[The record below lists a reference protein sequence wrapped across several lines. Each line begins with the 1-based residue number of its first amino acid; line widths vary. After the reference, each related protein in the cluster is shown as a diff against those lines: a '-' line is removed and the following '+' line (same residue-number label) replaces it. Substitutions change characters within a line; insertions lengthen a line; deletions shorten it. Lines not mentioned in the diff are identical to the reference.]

1 MLKKRIIIIAAH
13 YYQEITDM
21 LVEGAK
27 NYCLEKDI
35 DYLNY
40 SVPGA
45 LEIPAAIKIL
55 NNRIKEET
63 SILSGFVAIGCVIRG
78 ETSHYDIVSNESARG
93 LSDLSLEHDIIIGNG
108 ILTVENKNQ
117 ALERSTEKINKGYE
131 AAHACRVLIDLKN

>member
-1 MLKKRIIIIAAH
+1 MSKKRIIIIAAH

-27 NYCLEKDI
+27 NYCLENDI

-40 SVPGA
+40 NVPGA
-45 LEIPAAIKIL
+45 LEISTAIKIV

-63 SILSGFVAIGCVIRG
+63 SVLSGFVAIGCVIRG
-78 ETSHYDIVSNESARG
+78 ETSHYEIVSNESARG
-93 LSDLSLEHDIIIGNG
+93 LTNLSLEHDIIIGNG

-117 ALERSTEKINKGYE
+117 ALERSSNKINKGYE